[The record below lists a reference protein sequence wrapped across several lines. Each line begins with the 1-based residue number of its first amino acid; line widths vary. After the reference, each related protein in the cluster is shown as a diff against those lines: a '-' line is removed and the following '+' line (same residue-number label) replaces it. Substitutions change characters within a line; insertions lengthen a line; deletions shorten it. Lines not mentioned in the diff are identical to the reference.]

1 MHDKY
6 YRARDAPSEE
16 DRQSD
21 NKRPHME
28 ETYMKKNEMAILIEG
43 LRKLSADVLQIADA
57 LEEKPEEAPVAAKE
71 AAPTEDT
78 AKEETKTYSLEE
90 VRRILADKAR
100 SGYRAEV
107 KALLTAH
114 GASKLSDI
122 TDPAALS
129 ALARDAEVIGN
140 G

>member
-1 MHDKY
+1 
-6 YRARDAPSEE
+6 
-16 DRQSD
+16 
-21 NKRPHME
+21 
-28 ETYMKKNEMAILIEG
+28 MKKNEMAILIEG
-43 LRKLSADVLQIADA
+43 LRRLSADVLQIAEA
-57 LEEKPEEAPVAAKE
+57 LEGKPEEAPVTAAE
-71 AAPTEDT
+71 AAPSEST

-90 VRRILADKAR
+90 VRRILADKSR

-114 GASKLSDI
+114 GAARLSDI

-129 ALARDAEVIGN
+129 ALALEAEVIGN

>member
-1 MHDKY
+1 
-6 YRARDAPSEE
+6 
-16 DRQSD
+16 
-21 NKRPHME
+21 
-28 ETYMKKNEMAILIEG
+28 MKKNEMAILIEG
-43 LRKLSADVLQIADA
+43 LRRLSADALQIADA
-57 LEEKPEEAPVAAKE
+57 LERKPEEAPVTVAEE
-71 AAPTEDT
+71 APSESA

-90 VRRILADKAR
+90 VRRILADKSR

-114 GASKLSDI
+114 GASRLSDI

-129 ALARDAEVIGN
+129 ALALEAEVIGN

>member
-1 MHDKY
+1 MTSITGP
-6 YRARDAPSEE
+6 ATAPVKKTTNQKTKAHIRRTSE
-16 DRQSD
+16 
-21 NKRPHME
+21 
-28 ETYMKKNEMAILIEG
+28 MKKNEMAILIEG
-43 LRKLSADVLQIADA
+43 LRRLSADVLQIAEA
-57 LEEKPEEAPVAAKE
+57 LEGKPEEAPVTAAE
-71 AAPTEDT
+71 AAPSEST

-90 VRRILADKAR
+90 VRRILADKSR

-114 GASKLSDI
+114 GASRLSDI

-129 ALARDAEVIGN
+129 ALALEAEVIGN